1 MKEHLIIIE
10 KYNRFVNYVYNP
22 LINTNRKHKVARDSL
37 LQAISEQYK
46 LFHYAVKSNQK
57 SRIYDADAGL
67 SYIRSLMRL
76 LIHRKID
83 NGKNDRRCF
92 TLKQVSVAEA
102 LLAET
107 GAMLGSMLK

>member
-1 MKEHLIIIE
+1 MKENLIIIE

-22 LINTNRKHKVARDSL
+22 LINTNRKHKVARDAL
-37 LQAISEQYK
+37 LQAISEQYR

-76 LIHRKID
+76 LIH
-83 NGKNDRRCF
+83 NKNDRRCF
-92 TLKQVSVAEA
+92 TLKQISVAES
-102 LLAET
+102 LLAEV
-107 GAMLGSMLK
+107 GAILGSMLK